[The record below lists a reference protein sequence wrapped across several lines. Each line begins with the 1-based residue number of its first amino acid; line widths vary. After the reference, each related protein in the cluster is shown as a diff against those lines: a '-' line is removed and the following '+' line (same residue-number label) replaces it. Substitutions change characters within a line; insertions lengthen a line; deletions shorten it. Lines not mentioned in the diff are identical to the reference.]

1 MGKSVVVFG
10 LGQFGKSLAL
20 NLSSAGADVMAVDR
34 DEELVASV
42 ADDVTQAK
50 VADLENA
57 DAIKELGIGN
67 MDVAVVAIT
76 SNLSASILSVVI
88 SKEEGIPYVIAKC
101 SNERMATILQKTG
114 ADKIIYPE
122 AEMGARAARV
132 LTSNDFLDFFN
143 IDDNLCAVEM
153 KPHADWIGKSL
164 KQLNLREKYNINVAA
179 VKYRN
184 ELHAAFDPNRPL
196 KENSDLL
203 IIVERQNLNKLK
215 NINR

>member
-20 NLSSAGADVMAVDR
+20 NLSVAGADVMAVDR
-34 DEELVASV
+34 SEDLVSSV
-42 ADDVTQAK
+42 AGEVTEAK

-67 MDVAVVAIT
+67 MDVAVVAMG
-76 SNLSASILSVVI
+76 SNLTASILSVVI

-122 AEMGARAARV
+122 AEMGARTARV

-143 IDDNLCAVEM
+143 IDENLCVVEM

-179 VKYRN
+179 VRYRN
-184 ELHAAFDPNRPL
+184 ELHSTFDPNKPL

-203 IIVERQNLNKLK
+203 ILVERKNLKNLRNLNK
-215 NINR
+215 

>member
-34 DEELVASV
+34 DEELVSSI
-42 ADDVTQAK
+42 ADEVTDAK

-57 DAIKELGIGN
+57 DAIKELGLAN
-67 MDVAVVAIT
+67 MDVAVVAMG
-76 SNLSASILSVVI
+76 SNLTASILCSVI
-88 SKEEGIPYVIAKC
+88 SKEEGIPYVVAKC

-143 IDDNLCAVEM
+143 IDDNLCVVEM
-153 KPHADWIGKSL
+153 KPHAEWVGKSL

-179 VKYRN
+179 VRYRS
-184 ELHAAFDPNRPL
+184 ELHAAFDPNKPL

-203 IIVERQNLNKLK
+203 IVVERKNLKDLR

>member
-20 NLSSAGADVMAVDR
+20 NLSNAGADVMAVDR

-42 ADDVTQAK
+42 ANEVTEAK

-57 DAIKELGIGN
+57 DAIKELGLGN

-76 SNLSASILSVVI
+76 SNLTASILSVVI
-88 SKEEGIPYVIAKC
+88 SKEEGIPFVIAKC
-101 SNERMATILQKTG
+101 SNDRMATILQKTG

-122 AEMGARAARV
+122 AEMGARTARV
-132 LTSNDFLDFFN
+132 LTSSDFLDFFN
-143 IDDNLCAVEM
+143 IDDNLCVVEM
-153 KPHADWIGKSL
+153 KPHVDWIGKSL

-179 VKYRN
+179 VRYRS
-184 ELHAAFDPNRPL
+184 ELHAAFDPNKPL

-203 IIVERQNLNKLK
+203 IVVERKNLNNLK
-215 NINR
+215 NLYR

>member
-1 MGKSVVVFG
+1 MEKSVVVFG

-34 DEELVASV
+34 DEELVSSIAGE
-42 ADDVTQAK
+42 VTQAK

-67 MDVAVVAIT
+67 MDVAVVAIA
-76 SNLSASILSVVI
+76 SNLTASILSVVI

-101 SNERMATILQKTG
+101 SNDRMGTILLKTG
-114 ADKIIYPE
+114 ADKIIFPE
-122 AEMGARAARV
+122 AEMGARTARV
-132 LTSNDFLDFFN
+132 LTSTDFLDFFS
-143 IDDNLCAVEM
+143 IDDNLCVVEM
-153 KPHADWIGKSL
+153 KPRADWIGKSL

-179 VKYRN
+179 VRSHN
-184 ELHAAFDPNRPL
+184 ELHATFDPNKPL

-203 IIVERQNLNKLK
+203 IVVERKSLNNLNNLYK
-215 NINR
+215 